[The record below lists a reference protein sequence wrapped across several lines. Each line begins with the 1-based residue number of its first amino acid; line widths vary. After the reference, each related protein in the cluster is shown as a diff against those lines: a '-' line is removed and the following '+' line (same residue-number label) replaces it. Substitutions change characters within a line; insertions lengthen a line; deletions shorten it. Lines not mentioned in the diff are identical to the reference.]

1 MRTAAAVLLSWTFKE
16 GRVCGFWDFFFWIL
30 VCATWGSV
38 IRGFGLRCL
47 ENDGQH
53 TLLISIPYVSGI
65 ARGPIAEYI
74 SIVGL

>member
-1 MRTAAAVLLSWTFKE
+1 M
-16 GRVCGFWDFFFWIL
+16 
-30 VCATWGSV
+30 